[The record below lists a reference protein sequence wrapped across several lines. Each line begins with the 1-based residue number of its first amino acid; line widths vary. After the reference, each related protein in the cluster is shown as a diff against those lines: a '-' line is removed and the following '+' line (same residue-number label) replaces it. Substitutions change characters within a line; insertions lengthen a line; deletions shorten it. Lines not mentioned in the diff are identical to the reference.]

1 MNTDA
6 NFAAEV
12 SARNRLWPGAALA
25 IVSAILFGA
34 STPLAKLLIGDGLQ
48 PQLLA
53 GLFYLGAG
61 LGLGAVQGIRAAF
74 GDRAREAPLRQTD
87 LARLSIAVLVGG
99 VIAPTLLLM
108 GLARTSATAASLLL
122 NLEGVATMGIAWIGF
137 RENVDRRLLIG
148 AAAIT
153 LGAVLLSIESRAT
166 NGQSSG
172 HLLTGSLLIAAACL
186 GWGFDNNVTRGL
198 SAADPVQITMIK
210 GLTAGAINVALAL
223 MTGARLPAL
232 SLQLIAAIVGFV
244 GYGIS
249 LVLFVRALRYLGA
262 ARTSAYFSTA
272 PFIGALLALAL
283 FSGTLTTGIIIA
295 GLLMGW
301 GVYLHLTEKHS
312 HEHVHAGMEHEH
324 NHTHDEHHQHSHS
337 VGEFGNQP
345 HSHRHRHEPLTHKH
359 PHYPDLHHHHR
370 H

>member
-1 MNTDA
+1 M
-6 NFAAEV
+6 
-12 SARNRLWPGAALA
+12 SATRFWPGAILA

-34 STPLAKLLIGDGLQ
+34 STPLAKLLIGEGIQ

-61 LGLGAVQGIRAAF
+61 LGLAAVQGF
-74 GDRAREAPLRQTD
+74 GAVFGKHVSEAPLRRSD
-87 LARLSIAVLVGG
+87 VPRLSIAVLVGG
-99 VIAPTLLLM
+99 TVAPTLLLM
-108 GLARTSATAASLLL
+108 GLARTSATAAALLL
-122 NLEGVATMGIAWIGF
+122 NLEGVATMVIAWIGF

-153 LGAVLLSIESRAT
+153 AGAVLLSIGTHTTGSPAAET
-166 NGQSSG
+166 T
-172 HLLTGSLLIAAACL
+172 LVGSLLIAAACI
-186 GWGFDNNVTRGL
+186 GWGIDNNVTRGL
-198 SAADPVQITMIK
+198 SGADPVQITMIK
-210 GLTAGAINVALAL
+210 GLVAGAINVALAL
-223 MTGARLPAL
+223 VTGARFPAPAPL
-232 SLQLIAAIVGFV
+232 LAAAIVGFV

-249 LVLFVRALRYLGA
+249 LVLFVRAMRYLGA

-283 FSGTLTTGIIIA
+283 FSGSLTTSIVIA

-301 GVYLHLTEKHS
+301 GVYLHLTERHS
-312 HEHVHAGMEHEH
+312 HDHVHTEIEHEH
-324 NHTHDEHHQHSHS
+324 SHTHDAHHQHDHEADQSA
-337 VGEFGNQP
+337 NQP
-345 HSHRHRHEPLTHKH
+345 HSHRHRHAPLIHKH